1 MTQKIPVPISGSFP
15 PSTPGFEYTV
25 WDCLQSAVNGLTA
38 LAGGAKT
45 GATPLTAT
53 HNNVATVASA
63 ADSVLL
69 PPGEIGMFVFVRNS
83 AANAMQVFGANS
95 DTINGVATATG
106 VSHPATTGAIY
117 FCAAKSSAG
126 VASWFRIL
134 GASG

>member
-1 MTQKIPVPISGSFP
+1 MTQRIPIPISGSFP
-15 PSTPGFEYTV
+15 PSTPGFEYAV
-25 WDCLQSAVNGLTA
+25 WDCLQSTVNGLTA
-38 LAGGAKT
+38 LAGGGKT

-53 HNNVATVASA
+53 LNNVATVASA

-69 PPGEIGMFVFVRNS
+69 PPGEPGMWLLVRNS
-83 AANAMQVFGANS
+83 AANAMQVFGAGS
-95 DTINGVATATG
+95 DTINGAATGTG

-117 FCAAKSSAG
+117 FCASKTAAG